1 MAEGLHI
8 SHLPGVGA
16 EAAADIGAGKEFS
29 LKEDWEG
36 QRERAHSCRGGGNT
50 QSSSASSG
58 RSL

>member
-1 MAEGLHI
+1 
-8 SHLPGVGA
+8 LPGVGA